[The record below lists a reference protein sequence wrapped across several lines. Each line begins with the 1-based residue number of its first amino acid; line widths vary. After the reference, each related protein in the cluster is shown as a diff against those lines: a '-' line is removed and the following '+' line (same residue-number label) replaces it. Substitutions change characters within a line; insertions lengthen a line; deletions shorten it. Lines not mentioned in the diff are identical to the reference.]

1 MELRVSLKHDELLYK
16 KVYKF
21 YFTFIGLYSYKLYWA
36 KQDLCVKINTQNVI
50 DQGIKRKWNSYVL
63 LYIPICT

>member
-50 DQGIKRKWNSYVL
+50 DQGIKRK
-63 LYIPICT
+63 